1 MTEPP
6 SQIPLFYAD
15 YFDVSMD
22 YIYGRTDKPQ
32 GALYEYHP
40 RIEGNNA
47 ELPKFID
54 MCFEPGSPIRNRLKE
69 TLYSMMLGEAKK

>member
-1 MTEPP
+1 
-6 SQIPLFYAD
+6 
-15 YFDVSMD
+15 MD

-40 RIEGNNA
+40 RIEENNA
-47 ELPKFID
+47 ELRQFID
-54 MCFEPGSPIRNRLKE
+54 MCFDPDSPIRDRLKE